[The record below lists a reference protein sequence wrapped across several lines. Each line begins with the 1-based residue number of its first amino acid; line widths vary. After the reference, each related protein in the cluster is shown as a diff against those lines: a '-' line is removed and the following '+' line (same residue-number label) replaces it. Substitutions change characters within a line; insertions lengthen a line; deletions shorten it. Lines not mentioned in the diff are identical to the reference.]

1 MGALNSGVDIREFG
15 VRMCVFQREGPE
27 RAMLGGAGGAESAF
41 GRGRLE
47 LVGRL
52 ASLKAT
58 LADDLLR
65 RLVFVSGHRLN
76 GGERRAIEY

>member
-1 MGALNSGVDIREFG
+1 
-15 VRMCVFQREGPE
+15 
-27 RAMLGGAGGAESAF
+27 MLGGAGGAESAS

-47 LVGRL
+47 LVSRL
-52 ASLKAT
+52 ILLKVT
-58 LADDLLR
+58 LAGDLLL